1 MIEIMG
7 AWAVIVVVVAI
18 AAAVML
24 FAWNADQKRRMA
36 LQAWA
41 NQRGWTYQD
50 RDDEILGRFDGSPF
64 ESGHSRRATTV
75 MSGKLSQRDAMV
87 FGYQYTVSNGK
98 SSTTYHFRIF
108 AVAMPCFVGHLEVK
122 PEGLFAK
129 IGNKLGFADVQ
140 LESEAFNNEY
150 RLTAS
155 SQKLAYDLVPARNIE
170 LLLDCSG
177 VDLRTEG
184 NLMMLVEDG
193 TLDVASIGGQ
203 LELLAQFL
211 DNVPPFVWKDHGAE
225 QAAEEP
231 PGR

>member
-1 MIEIMG
+1 MG
-7 AWAVIVVVVAI
+7 SWAVVVVVVAV
-18 AAAVML
+18 AVAVMV
-24 FAWNADQKRRMA
+24 FAWKADQKRRLA

-41 NQRGWTYQD
+41 SHRGWTYVD
-50 RDDEILGRFDGSPF
+50 RNDEILGRFDGSPF

-75 MSGKLSQRDAMV
+75 MSGKLGQRQATV

-129 IGNKLGFADVQ
+129 LGNKLGFADVQ
-140 LESEAFNNEY
+140 LESEAFNREY

-170 LLLDCSG
+170 LLLGRSG

-184 NLMMLVEDG
+184 DLMMLVEDG
-193 TLDVASIGGQ
+193 TLDVASIDGQ
-203 LELLAQFL
+203 LELLAQFI

-225 QAAEEP
+225 QTAEEP